1 MNYRERRELKRRE
14 REAARKRQAELAKHR
29 RQLEEAEKRRQE
41 EEERR
46 KAWEATDHGRAQLA
60 FDAGEGFFQVQRVI
74 SVTKAEV
81 LVMMGASAISEDVDK
96 SSHSAAGFMSELV
109 NASANIIENLPIT
122 QTLAVIEEMGWQLV
136 HVGYTYRETYSES
149 RDKFLASG
157 QQIATAGEIVA
168 IYLFRRSISEQDT
181 D

>member
-1 MNYRERRELKRRE
+1 MRGRMKN
-14 REAARKRQAELAKHR
+14 LAKQRKH
-29 RQLEEAEKRRQE
+29 LAGAEKRKQE

-60 FDAGEGFFQVQRVI
+60 YDDGETFFQLQRVI

-81 LVMMGASAISEDVDK
+81 LVMMGASAISEEVDK
-96 SSHSAAGFMSELV
+96 SSHSAAGFMSKLL
-109 NASANIIENLPIT
+109 NASTNIIENLPIT

-136 HVGYTYRETYSES
+136 HVGYTHRETYSES
-149 RDKFLASG
+149 RAKFLASG

-168 IYLFRRSISEQDT
+168 IYLFRRRVSEQNAD
-181 D
+181 